1 MRKDLRLFA
10 VAILVFCC
18 VKLSSQDYNLGI
30 PFIKSFER
38 DEYQAAAPNWSIIQD
53 KQGLMYFGNSEG
65 LLVYDG
71 RSWEL
76 FPLPNK
82 SVLRAL
88 TISIE
93 GRIYAGGQN
102 EMGYFS
108 PDSSGQWSYTSLKQ
122 LIPEAHRDFEDV
134 WEIISMD
141 DGIFFR
147 SSNKLFFLDSE
158 GSKVFD
164 DQIYTFLGAANERVI
179 AATQEGSIVEIKNTG
194 SQNLGKIEEKGSFLV
209 RGVCALEDEII
220 IATDQKGLYSLGG
233 GKLEKKILQS
243 EALFAELQISSVQ
256 ALEEGK
262 LAIGTAFGGLLMLD
276 SEGKVYQWIKQEDGL
291 LRNSILG
298 VYLDKSMNLWLGL
311 DNGIN
316 LVQINSPFRKIYP
329 DESLRGTAYDIQ
341 VREDEIYF
349 ATSNGLYHAPW
360 KEYYPPGPKQ
370 NFQLI
375 ENSKGLT
382 WGLDLLDEKL
392 ILSDNRGASLIST
405 SGASRFYEGTGFWK
419 FEALKSRPGI
429 SIAGNYQGLAFFNNE
444 GEELQYLSHLDGFS
458 ESSRFLEQ
466 DDRGNVWIAHPYRGI
481 FRIDLGDPLQSSTVH
496 QYGEKDGL
504 SSDLD
509 NHLFRIEDEIVFCSS
524 KGSFL
529 FDYEE
534 ERFLPFEKFNNI
546 FGDSVKIRRLKAL
559 PNGDIWYIS
568 QNDFGLL
575 KITDRGVEKEVHKE
589 EFPHI
594 EPLLNKGFEQ
604 IYAHNDRHVFI
615 TSEEGFIL
623 YDYHNA
629 QSSPS
634 FFSALVREVKIT
646 GEQEGILFGGATQS
660 GFGEEQEEKIELSS
674 DQNALKFSF
683 SSTDYLAPLE
693 VSYRFKLEGF
703 DKDWNPWQA
712 ENTKEY
718 TNLPPSSYTFVL
730 EARKPNGELSDAVRY
745 AFQIHPPWY
754 ASRIAYLIYALIL
767 FAAIYFYLK
776 RQNQKYQSLQ
786 EDHEQEIEA
795 SKKTIGKLREEQ
807 IQKEL
812 EFKKRELVSTTMH
825 VLQKNELLERIKTDL
840 QDIRRKSKDSPI
852 SKDLKKLIQMLQQD
866 SMLDKGWEQFLL
878 HFNEVNKDFFRE
890 IKSTYP
896 DLTPK
901 DLKLCAYM
909 RMNLSTKE
917 MASLLNVTVR
927 GIEASRYRLRKKFE
941 LDSAQNLTEFLMSY

>member
-1 MRKDLRLFA
+1 MRKNLPLFTLL
-10 VAILVFCC
+10 ILVFFCS
-18 VKLSSQDYNLGI
+18 VGLSQDYNLGI

-38 DEYQAAAPNWSIIQD
+38 DEYQAAAPNWSIVQD
-53 KQGLMYFGNSEG
+53 QQGLVYFANSEG

-88 TISIE
+88 AISE
-93 GRIYAGGQN
+93 SGRIYAGGQN
-102 EMGYFS
+102 EIGYFS
-108 PDSSGQWSYTSLKQ
+108 PDSSGQWRYHSLKR
-122 LIPEAHRDFEDV
+122 LIPESHTDFEDV
-134 WEIISMD
+134 WEIVTTD
-141 DGIFFR
+141 AGVFFR
-147 SSNKLFFLDSE
+147 SSNKIFFLDSE
-158 GSKVFD
+158 TSQVFSD
-164 DQIYTFLGAANERVI
+164 RTYTFLGSANGKVI
-179 AATQEGSIVEIKNTG
+179 AAAQDGSISEIDQKE
-194 SQNLGKIEEKGSFLV
+194 SRSLGQIVKSEAFLIKGI
-209 RGVCALEDEII
+209 CALGDEII
-220 IATDQKGLYSLGG
+220 LATDQEGLYSLLE
-233 GKLEKKILQS
+233 GKLEKKKLQN
-243 EALFAELQISSVQ
+243 EALLADLQISSIQ
-256 ALEEGK
+256 ALKEGN

-276 SEGKVYQWIKQEDGL
+276 AEGKIYQWIKQEDGL

-298 VYLDKSMNLWLGL
+298 IYLDKSMNLWLGL

-316 LVQINSPFRKIYP
+316 LVQVNSPFRKIYP

-341 VREDEIYF
+341 IKNDEIFF
-349 ATSNGLYHAPW
+349 ATSNGLYRAPW
-360 KEYYPPGPKQ
+360 IEYYPPGLNP

-382 WGLDLLDEKL
+382 WGLDLLDNKL
-392 ILSDNRGASLIST
+392 LLSDNRGASLVS
-405 SGASRFYEGTGFWK
+405 SGRANRFFEGTGYWK
-419 FEALKSRPGI
+419 FEALQKYPDI
-429 SIAGNYQGLAFFNNE
+429 SVAGNYQGVAFFRNK
-444 GEELQYLSHLDGFS
+444 GEELEYLYHLEDFS

-466 DDRGNVWIAHPYRGI
+466 DNKGNVWIAHPYRGI
-481 FRIDLGDPLQSSTVH
+481 FRIELSEPLQSSSVH

-504 SSDLD
+504 TSDLD
-509 NHLFRIEDEIVFCSS
+509 NHLFRIGDEIVFCSS

-529 FDYEE
+529 FDYQK
-534 ERFLPFEKFNNI
+534 ERFIPFERFNNI
-546 FGDSVKIRRLKAL
+546 FGDSVKIRRLRML

-568 QNDFGLL
+568 QNDFGVL
-575 KITDRGVEKEVHKE
+575 KITDRGVEKEVIKE
-589 EFPHI
+589 EFPQI

-604 IYAHNDRHVFI
+604 IYGHNDRHVFI

-623 YDYHNA
+623 YDYKNS
-629 QSSPS
+629 QRFPP
-634 FFSALVREVKIT
+634 FFTALVREVKIT
-646 GEQEGILFGGATQS
+646 GEQDRILYGGAS
-660 GFGEEQEEKIELSS
+660 IGAFEEDSDGKIELSS

-683 SSTDYLAPLE
+683 SSTDYVSPLE
-693 VSYRFKLEGF
+693 VEYRFKLEGF
-703 DKDWNPWQA
+703 DQDWSPWKQ

-730 EARKPNGELSDAVRY
+730 EARKPNGELSEAVSY
-745 AFQIHPPWY
+745 SFKIHPPWY
-754 ASRIAYLIYALIL
+754 ASRLAYLIYALLL
-767 FAAIYFYLK
+767 FAAIYFYL
-776 RQNQKYQSLQ
+776 RQQNKKYQSLQ

-825 VLQKNELLERIKTDL
+825 VLQKNELLERIKNDL
-840 QDIRRKSKDSPI
+840 QDIRRKSKDIPI
-852 SKDLKKLIQMLQQD
+852 NKDLKKLIQMLQQD
-866 SMLDKGWEQFLL
+866 SILDKGWEQFLL
-878 HFNEVNKDFFRE
+878 HFNEVNKDFFQE
-890 IKSTYP
+890 IKTTYP

-941 LDSAQNLTEFLMSY
+941 LDSNQNLTEFLMAY

>member
-1 MRKDLRLFA
+1 
-10 VAILVFCC
+10 
-18 VKLSSQDYNLGI
+18 
-30 PFIKSFER
+30 
-38 DEYQAAAPNWSIIQD
+38 
-53 KQGLMYFGNSEG
+53 
-65 LLVYDG
+65 
-71 RSWEL
+71 
-76 FPLPNK
+76 
-82 SVLRAL
+82 
-88 TISIE
+88 
-93 GRIYAGGQN
+93 
-102 EMGYFS
+102 
-108 PDSSGQWSYTSLKQ
+108 
-122 LIPEAHRDFEDV
+122 
-134 WEIISMD
+134 
-141 DGIFFR
+141 
-147 SSNKLFFLDSE
+147 
-158 GSKVFD
+158 
-164 DQIYTFLGAANERVI
+164 
-179 AATQEGSIVEIKNTG
+179 
-194 SQNLGKIEEKGSFLV
+194 
-209 RGVCALEDEII
+209 
-220 IATDQKGLYSLGG
+220 
-233 GKLEKKILQS
+233 
-243 EALFAELQISSVQ
+243 
-256 ALEEGK
+256 
-262 LAIGTAFGGLLMLD
+262 MLD